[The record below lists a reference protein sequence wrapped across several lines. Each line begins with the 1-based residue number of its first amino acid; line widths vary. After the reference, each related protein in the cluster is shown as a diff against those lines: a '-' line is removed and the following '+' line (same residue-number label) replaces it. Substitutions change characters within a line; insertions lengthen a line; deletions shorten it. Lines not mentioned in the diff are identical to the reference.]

1 MVMFPRQAINNIYSI
16 KALSTRIKVLEKV
29 CNLTTHIYLPEKILR
44 EAIKAPGTNIPPW
57 QHTPTKTQTH
67 TNTHTGKRGFLENQN
82 VSTDIHVGPYKS

>member
-57 QHTPTKTQTH
+57 QHTPTRHRHTPTH
-67 TNTHTGKRGFLENQN
+67 ILVKGDFSRIKMSPLIFT
-82 VSTDIHVGPYKS
+82 